1 MISIELND
9 VFRESVRYA
18 KENRHEYLTLEHIF
32 LSILKSEVGQEIL
45 MAVGGDIDYMTELIT
60 TYLNTNVPVLEL
72 NEEGEIDDPYETV
85 ALSHVMN
92 DMMTHINSS
101 GRHEAKIGD
110 MLASIF
116 TQQKSYTYQVMRA
129 ENIDRVDILE
139 AISHNDFINEQTKDI
154 VEIEEDEYPNLTA
167 YTIELVSIAKQGKID
182 PVIGRISEIDRVMQT
197 LCRRKKN
204 NPLLVGEPGV
214 GKTAIAEGL
223 ALKISEA
230 NVPDILKNSKIFAL
244 DLGAMISGTKYRG
257 DFEKRLKGVLSE
269 LESVD
274 KSIIFID
281 EIHTLVGAGATSGGS
296 MDAANLLKPA
306 LARGDL
312 KCIGATTYAEF
323 RNYLDKDKALSRRF
337 SKIDIDEPSAE
348 DTIKILQGIK
358 HKYEAYHQ
366 INFSDDA
373 LQSAVTLSVKYLHD
387 RFLPDKAMDIIDEV
401 GAHFMLQDK
410 KNITITSSDI
420 ENSVARM
427 LKLPSAVISTDDT
440 SKLKGLAN
448 DIGQK
453 IIGQDSAIETI
464 VQSIKRSYAGLNQ
477 ENQPIGSFL
486 FVGPTGVGKTALS
499 EELARSMDI
508 HFERID
514 MSEYMEKHAL
524 SRLIGAPPGYVGYEQ
539 GGLLTEMIKKNPHT
553 LLLLDEIE
561 KAHPDI
567 MNILLQVMDGA
578 KLTDNNGM
586 VSDFKNVIL
595 IMTSNLGTKEASV
608 MGFAKDETA
617 KTDKALKDFFSP
629 EFRNRLSAVVEFNH
643 LDFDVIVKIVDR
655 EIAKLN
661 EQMASKKI
669 VIKLGK
675 KAGEYI
681 AREGYSD
688 LYGAREI
695 SRVINEKIKEP
706 LTDEIL
712 FGKLKNGGS
721 VKLSYKKEKLDFVF
735 DI

>member
-1 MISIELND
+1 MISIELNN

-32 LSILKSEVGQEIL
+32 LSILKSKEGQRIL
-45 MAVGGDIDYMTELIT
+45 LAVGGDIEHMTELIT
-60 TYLNTNVPVLEL
+60 NYLHTNIPVLEL
-72 NEEGEIDDPYETV
+72 NEEGEVDDPYETIS
-85 ALSHVMN
+85 LSHVMN
-92 DMMTHINSS
+92 DMMAHINSS
-101 GRHEAKIGD
+101 GRHEARIGD
-110 MLASIF
+110 MLASIYSEE
-116 TQQKSYTYQVMRA
+116 KSYSYQVLKSQDIER
-129 ENIDRVDILE
+129 IDILE
-139 AISHNDFINEQTKDI
+139 VISHNDFEEGTK
-154 VEIEEDEYPNLTA
+154 IESIEKEDEYPNLTA
-167 YTIELVSIAKQGKID
+167 YTLELVSIAKEGKID
-182 PVIGRISEIDRVMQT
+182 PVIGRTREIDRVMQT

-223 ALKISEA
+223 ALKISQDD
-230 NVPDILKNSKIFAL
+230 VPEILKGSKIFAL

-269 LESVD
+269 LESID

-306 LARGDL
+306 LARGEL
-312 KCIGATTYAEF
+312 KCIGATTYAEY

-337 SKIDIDEPSAE
+337 SKIDIEEPSKE
-348 DTIKILQGIK
+348 DTMKILQGVK
-358 HKYEAYHQ
+358 HKYEDYHQ
-366 INFSDDA
+366 INFSDEA
-373 LQSAVTLSVKYLHD
+373 LNSAIDLSVKYLHD

-401 GAHFMLQDK
+401 GAHFMLKDK
-410 KNITITSSDI
+410 KDITISSSDI
-420 ENSVARM
+420 EESVARM
-427 LKLPSAVISTDDT
+427 LKLPSTVISSDDT
-440 SKLKGLAN
+440 SKLKNLS
-448 DIGQK
+448 DKIKEK
-453 IIGQDSAIETI
+453 IIGQDKAIDTV
-464 VQSIKRSYAGLNQ
+464 VQAIKRSYAGLNQ
-477 ENQPIGSFL
+477 ENRPIGSFL

-499 EELARSMDI
+499 EELANSMDI

-553 LLLLDEIE
+553 VLLLDEIE

-578 KLTDNNGM
+578 KLTDNNGV

-608 MGFAKDETA
+608 MGFAKNDNV
-617 KTDKALKDFFSP
+617 KTDNALKDFFSP

-643 LDFDVIVKIVDR
+643 LNIDVVTKIVGR
-655 EIAKLN
+655 EIEKLN
-661 EQMASKKI
+661 EQMTSKNIIIQLDKEAS
-669 VIKLGK
+669 
-675 KAGEYI
+675 EYI
-681 AREGYSD
+681 AKEGYSN

-695 SRVINEKIKEP
+695 ARVIDEKIKEP

-712 FGKLKNGGS
+712 FGKLKNGG
-721 VKLSYKKEKLDFVF
+721 VVNILYRNERLEFVF